1 MQTAHLRTSALH
13 VDQEKRNAI
22 NRKRHQLKLE
32 RKNKAAAADALA
44 AAKLEAA
51 DFAAK
56 VAAAVAQ
63 AAHKEMTSRNE
74 CAFNAHAS
82 AYQETT
88 AQVQAAVTS
97 LTNMHAAQAAVVQAH
112 VASMRASTKEVSEQV
127 APMMKALLAASLMN
141 DPAFAPQADAG
152 GATTPPFERRLEH
165 EESLD
170 ESHLLLSSAGSP
182 KKTRAHALTSGP
194 VHSNELP
201 DGIEPDEDEEA
212 MMLSLLLRSARKVA
226 RASRLALLLSSCMP
240 DQKNPLTL

>member
-127 APMMKALLAASLMN
+127 APVMAALLAPLMN
-141 DPAFAPQADAG
+141 DPAIAPLAG
-152 GATTPPFERRLEH
+152 AGCSTTPPFERRLEH

>member
-1 MQTAHLRTSALH
+1 MQTAHQRTSALH
-13 VDQEKRNAI
+13 VNQQDLDAIYQKRKEL
-22 NRKRHQLKLE
+22 KRE
-32 RKNKAAAADALA
+32 RKNKEAAA
-44 AAKLEAA
+44 EA
-51 DFAAK
+51 AAK
-56 VAAAVAQ
+56 VAAAVAS
-63 AAHKEMTSRNE
+63 AAHQEMTSRSE
-74 CAFNAHAS
+74 CAFKAYVQAH
-82 AYQETT
+82 ELTT

-97 LTNMHAAQAAVVQAH
+97 LTNMIKVNNHAQCNTQAEVFKAH
-112 VASMRASTKEVSEQV
+112 VESTRASTKEVSEQV